1 MLNIRVA
8 RYMEQFLIPK
18 QFKCC
23 NKCLSD
29 DFLLKTIIDVSLLSS
44 SGFSIPKNVEQ
55 LLNMPKEY
63 VVWTKSCL
71 TRSHYR
77 RNRNQK
83 RLHRILNWLLKPDFF
98 SRTNLNVILNYN
110 RGLRL
115 GFFFY
120 RVWLQFNYSESP
132 TCIDRQPKSMRI
144 TLF

>member
-8 RYMEQFLIPK
+8 RYMEQFLISK

-23 NKCLSD
+23 NKCLSN

-44 SGFSIPKNVEQ
+44 SGFSIPKNVE

-77 RNRNQK
+77 RNRDQR
-83 RLHRILNWLLKPDFF
+83 RLHRILIWFFKPDFF
-98 SRTNLNVILNYN
+98 RKTNFNVILNHN
-110 RGLRL
+110 RGLRMVFC
-115 GFFFY
+115 G
-120 RVWLQFNYSESP
+120 VWFQFNDSESP
-132 TCIDRQPKSMRI
+132 TCIDKQPKGMVKPC
-144 TLF
+144 

>member
-8 RYMEQFLIPK
+8 RYMEQFLISK

-23 NKCLSD
+23 NKCLSN

-44 SGFSIPKNVEQ
+44 SGFSIPKNVE

-77 RNRNQK
+77 RNRSQK

-115 GFFFY
+115 FFFFIVY
-120 RVWLQFNYSESP
+120 DFSLTTLRVLHV
-132 TCIDRQPKSMRI
+132 
-144 TLF
+144 

>member
-8 RYMEQFLIPK
+8 RYMEQFLISK

-23 NKCLSD
+23 NKCLSN

-77 RNRNQK
+77 RNRDQK
-83 RLHRILNWLLKPDFF
+83 RLHRILIWLFKPDLF
-98 SRTNLNVILNYN
+98 SKTNFNVILNHN
-110 RGLRL
+110 RGLRMVFC
-115 GFFFY
+115 G
-120 RVWLQFNYSESP
+120 VWFQFNDSESP
-132 TCIDRQPKSMRI
+132 TCIDKQPKGMLI